1 MLNKGKVVVVIGS
14 ASKSSSNSKLMKAFT
29 KLMAD
34 DLEITIYDD
43 LGELPHF
50 DPELSDSL
58 PFAVADLLAD
68 IASADGVIFCSP
80 EYIFSIPARLK
91 NLLEWC
97 VATTVFMNK
106 PVGLITAS
114 ADGHQ
119 GHAQMKLIMET
130 LGASLT
136 DETGLIIAGIKGRFN
151 DQGELGDK
159 DILTALNKFGAAFLS
174 LIKIN

>member
-1 MLNKGKVVVVIGS
+1 MLNKAKVLVIIGS

-29 KLMAD
+29 KLMANV
-34 DLEITIYDD
+34 LEITIYDN

-50 DPELSDSL
+50 DPLLSESL
-58 PFAVADLLAD
+58 PYVIGDLLAD
-68 IASADGVIFCSP
+68 IASTDGVIFCSP

-97 VATTVFMNK
+97 VATTVFMDK

-114 ADGHQ
+114 ADGQQ

-130 LGASLT
+130 LGARLT
-136 DETGLIIAGIKGRFN
+136 DETGLIIAGIKGRF
-151 DQGELGDK
+151 DGQGELADQ
-159 DILTALNKFGAAFLS
+159 DMMTALNKFGAAFLS
-174 LIKIN
+174 LIKS

>member
-1 MLNKGKVVVVIGS
+1 MLNKAKVLVIIGS
-14 ASKSSSNSKLMKAFT
+14 ASKSSSNSKLMKAFV

-34 DLEITIYDD
+34 DLGITIYDN

-50 DPELSDSL
+50 DPLLSDSL
-58 PFAVADLLAD
+58 PYVIGDLLAD
-68 IASADGVIFCSP
+68 IASAEGVIFCSP

-97 VATTVFMNK
+97 VATTVFMDK

-114 ADGHQ
+114 ADGQQ

-130 LGASLT
+130 LGARLT
-136 DETGLIIAGIKGRFN
+136 DETGLIIAGIKGRF
-151 DQGELGDK
+151 DSQGQIGDK
-159 DILTALNKFGAAFLS
+159 DILTALKKFGAAFLS
-174 LIKIN
+174 LIKS